1 MSNSKRIHKD
11 YFTIRTKEDV
21 IRCLSLFK
29 ESKVIAV
36 DTETTGLNV
45 RKDRIIGASFCTKAG
60 VSFYIPTLIYNL
72 DNNYFEDFYI
82 GKVKGSD
89 FLKKVFESIVEE
101 KKKVITHNGSFDTS
115 IILNEYGVDLLPYL
129 YCETTL
135 AAHTIMEEGA
145 IGFGKPFALKS
156 LAQMLKYDL
165 LLDDEDEANQEQI
178 DLKQSILNNGG
189 KVSSTEFELYKADF
203 DLLSKYA
210 CADTD
215 LTLRLAAYFVFK
227 IREEGMEKFFFDDE
241 VMPVYKEVTV
251 PMERRGVLLDID
263 FIKRT
268 GDEITLQIDFYRKQ
282 VVDDLLKF
290 DSVKSWVIQQARDKF
305 PFKNKGS
312 FAKKLVDYK
321 NIPLGKNKS
330 GNYSFSKKNIE
341 LLEDS
346 FYKNFLLDADDI
358 DPSIEKELVNVSIQL
373 WKDFNKGEY
382 INISSKK
389 HLSDIFFDCLKYKPL
404 SVTDKGANQVNDATI
419 EKIAEE
425 AEWANKL
432 RIYNRLLKIKSTY
445 VDRLLEK
452 SDDGIFYPYFKQHG
466 TVTGRYGS
474 DLQQLPKPK
483 EEGEDDPIVIKY
495 NNRIRAF
502 FISRPEYKFIDSDY
516 ESLEPHIFASISND
530 INLQEIFNKGHD
542 FYSTVAIRTEKLEGV
557 SPDKK
562 ADNYLK
568 KVNPSK
574 RQKAKAYALG
584 IAYGMSGYALA
595 KSLGI
600 SKEEGEE
607 LRDAYLEGFPGVAEW
622 IEDSKNEFERT
633 GLIKN
638 KVGRARHLVKGKEV
652 FDKYGDQIL
661 EYGFRRELT
670 KTLGEDKVTNLY
682 RDLKNSYNA
691 SLNFQ
696 IQSLA
701 ASIVNRAALQIN
713 LKLKEL
719 GIDGQVIAQIHDQL
733 IIEVKEER
741 VKEVLP
747 IVQHIMENT
756 VKLEGVTLKAP
767 PEISNNFLEGH

>member
-1 MSNSKRIHKD
+1 MSDYKKIEKD
-11 YFTIRTKEDV
+11 YFTIKTKEDV
-21 IRCLSLFK
+21 FRCLSLLRECK
-29 ESKVIAV
+29 AV
-36 DTETTGLNV
+36 AIDTETTGLNV
-45 RKDRIIGASFCTKAG
+45 RKDKIIGASFCTKAG
-60 VSFYIPTLIYNL
+60 ISFYIPTLIYNF
-72 DNNYFEDFYI
+72 DTDSFDDFFI
-82 GKVKGSD
+82 GKVRASD
-89 FLKKVFESIVEE
+89 FLKKVFESIVADD
-101 KKKVITHNGSFDTS
+101 KKVITHNGSFDTS
-115 IILNEYGVDLLPYL
+115 IILNQYGVDLLPHL

-165 LLDDEDEANQEQI
+165 KLDDEDEANQEQI
-178 DLKQSILNNGG
+178 DLKQSIVDNGG
-189 KVSSTEFELYKADF
+189 KVSSNEFELYKADF

-215 LTLRLAAYFVFK
+215 LTLRLAAYFIFK
-227 IREEGMEKFFFDDE
+227 IRKEGMEKFFFDDE

-263 FIKRT
+263 FIKST
-268 GDEITLQIDFYRKQ
+268 GDEISYHIDSYRKQ
-282 VVDDLLKF
+282 VIEDLLKF
-290 DSVKSWVIQQARDKF
+290 ESVKSWVIHQAIEKF

-312 FAKKLVDYK
+312 FAKKLVEYK
-321 NIPLGKNKS
+321 DIPLEKNKS

-341 LLEDS
+341 SLEDS
-346 FYKNFLLDADDI
+346 FYKNFLLDVNDI
-358 DPSIEKELVNVSIQL
+358 DISIRKDLASISLQL
-373 WKDFNKGEY
+373 WKEFNKGEY

-389 HLSDIFFDCLKYKPL
+389 HLADIFFDCLNYKPL

-419 EKIAEE
+419 EKIAED
-425 AEWANKL
+425 AQWANKL

-445 VDRLLEK
+445 IDRLLEK

-502 FISRPEYKFIDSDY
+502 FISRPDYKFIDSDY

-557 SPDKK
+557 SADKK

-568 KVNPSK
+568 KINPSK

-595 KSLGI
+595 KSLDI
-600 SKEEGEE
+600 KKEEGEE
-607 LRDAYLEGFPGVAEW
+607 LREAYLEGFPGVAEW
-622 IEDSKNEFERT
+622 IEDSRSEFERT
-633 GLIKN
+633 GIIKN

-652 FDKYGDQIL
+652 FDKYGNQFL
-661 EYGFRRELT
+661 EYGFRRELI
-670 KTLGEDKVTNLY
+670 KTLGEEKVLNLY

-701 ASIVNRAALQIN
+701 ASIVNRAALNIN
-713 LKLKEL
+713 LELKKLN
-719 GIDGQVIAQIHDQL
+719 IDGQVIAQIHDQL
-733 IIEVKEER
+733 IIEVKEDKVEQ
-741 VKEVLP
+741 VLP

-756 VKLEGVTLKAP
+756 VKLDGVTLKAP